1 MYSKNTTHFLDYK
14 KHDGETLVFNLS
26 VQHTIIKKFDLI
38 FNQVNKIL
46 EMDEDF
52 YKHYDEFLTIIYNY
66 VENDDKSIDFEKIK
80 ELLPLLCD
88 KIDHYAEQLDY
99 WKFSYVAPK
108 KISEYKLHIDANG
121 YLEIMKASVR
131 SKFFCVP
138 VIILRERDA
147 SLIRYIYNYIC
158 REMIESGVQFKL
170 ERIIDSIVMG
180 AAAYG
185 MDAKSQLWT
194 FFSTAK
200 GLDPQNLAL
209 RERNAL
215 MYKALPTIATGLNP
229 INWFVSCSRTSV
241 KFQMK
246 DKINEI
252 SISFNAPIESTYE
265 NSVDMLK
272 VFIYEEITSNRKFHK
287 LFKEFPFA
295 LNMISDY
302 VFPITN
308 WIAAPFISKVFNVS
322 NLNIT
327 HLINILLLNI
337 FTYKFLKD
345 QENNWMLFRLLTYK
359 ASVKNDVLTSTGNI
373 KFPVPKTSLYSKS
386 FSNIFTN
393 RTMVNII
400 NEYINKFNTPDNLI
414 YSVDQLRELFKKAIK
429 SLLLYEYY
437 NSEGAKMI
445 IDPIEITY
453 NYVEYIYNLLN
464 GKYDKVIEEARDFL
478 RED

>member
-1 MYSKNTTHFLDYK
+1 
-14 KHDGETLVFNLS
+14 
-26 VQHTIIKKFDLI
+26 
-38 FNQVNKIL
+38 
-46 EMDEDF
+46 
-52 YKHYDEFLTIIYNY
+52 
-66 VENDDKSIDFEKIK
+66 
-80 ELLPLLCD
+80 
-88 KIDHYAEQLDY
+88 
-99 WKFSYVAPK
+99 
-108 KISEYKLHIDANG
+108 
-121 YLEIMKASVR
+121 
-131 SKFFCVP
+131 
-138 VIILRERDA
+138 
-147 SLIRYIYNYIC
+147 
-158 REMIESGVQFKL
+158 
-170 ERIIDSIVMG
+170 
-180 AAAYG
+180 
-185 MDAKSQLWT
+185 
-194 FFSTAK
+194 
-200 GLDPQNLAL
+200 
-209 RERNAL
+209 
-215 MYKALPTIATGLNP
+215 
-229 INWFVSCSRTSV
+229 
-241 KFQMK
+241 MK

-437 NSEGAKMI
+437 NSDGAKI
-445 IDPIEITY
+445 VIDPIEITY

-464 GKYDKVIEEARDFL
+464 GKYDKVIEEARNFL